1 MAQEPLDDRE
11 LPGRMIELSHGAFL
25 YLAIDILRVRLILRG
40 AQVDLQRH
48 EGLVHEDIV
57 SSALVNHF

>member
-1 MAQEPLDDRE
+1 
-11 LPGRMIELSHGAFL
+11 MIELSHGAFL